1 MHALHP
7 NGREIYEV
15 YHCFTPHLLILNQLH
30 LFLWLLEEVL
40 QMLVRHAEKDFLSSL
55 LCFIIITI
63 RIIIIL
69 HVTRIS
75 CMISC
80 SHVYAGPSGDQR
92 FSFSK
97 SISLVLTGR
106 VCKNIGKYVKF
117 WCCEV
122 NIWDWS
128 ESTKHIGRDV
138 EILMLQNLQAGLGGP
153 QPI

>member
-1 MHALHP
+1 MFMGPQSLP
-7 NGREIYEV
+7 SSFSFFSI
-15 YHCFTPHLLILNQLH
+15 FD
-30 LFLWLLEEVL
+30 LF
-40 QMLVRHAEKDFLSSL
+40 HTFSPIF
-55 LCFIIITI
+55 FISYISFNIITI

-69 HVTRIS
+69 HVTS
-75 CMISC
+75 ISC

-92 FSFSK
+92 FSFIK

-138 EILMLQNLQAGLGGP
+138 EILMLQNLQVGLGGP